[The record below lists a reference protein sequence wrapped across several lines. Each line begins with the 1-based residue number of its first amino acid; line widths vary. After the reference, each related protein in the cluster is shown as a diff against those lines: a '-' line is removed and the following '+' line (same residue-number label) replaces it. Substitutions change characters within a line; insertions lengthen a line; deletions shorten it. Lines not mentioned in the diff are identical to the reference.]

1 MCALCLMLTQPC
13 VPCALRNALAHA
25 PHLVCLVPLDNALL
39 QPDDDASGAA
49 AATDGSGVR
58 GVPDAAFEQASLGMG
73 GRPPAAPPS
82 PLAGSHPDAL
92 IANACNELMDWLG
105 GCVHGTGAHTHTHSG
120 VLAWLCTWLQFEK
133 H

>member
-1 MCALCLMLTQPC
+1 MRRAADPISDR
-13 VPCALRNALAHA
+13 AGDLADVGQA
-25 PHLVCLVPLDNALL
+25 GRIA
-39 QPDDDASGAA
+39 DDDASGAA

-105 GCVHGTGAHTHTHSG
+105 GCVHGTGAHTHTQRCTC
-120 VLAWLCTWLQFEK
+120 LAVHLAAI
-133 H
+133 